1 MNIIEEQI
9 EVDYKELLFT
19 ATVFAKEVDASFDHA
34 FGTKEE
40 TEIEIEEVQ
49 FADLEDGS
57 TIEDLS
63 EYDKNNIEDLV
74 VKRFYDS
81 I

>member
-9 EVDYKELLFT
+9 EVDYKELLVT
-19 ATVFAKEVDASFDHA
+19 ATVFAKVVDASFDHA

-40 TEIEIEEVQ
+40 TEIEIEEIQ

-63 EYDKNNIEDLV
+63 EDDKNKIEDLV
-74 VKRFYDS
+74 AKRFYDS

>member
-1 MNIIEEQI
+1 M
-9 EVDYKELLFT
+9 
-19 ATVFAKEVDASFDHA
+19 DASFDHA

-40 TEIEIEEVQ
+40 TEIEIEEIQ

-63 EYDKNNIEDLV
+63 EDDKNKIEDLV
-74 VKRFYDS
+74 AKRFYDS

>member
-9 EVDYKELLFT
+9 EVDYKEFFVT

-40 TEIEIEEVQ
+40 TEIEIEEIQ
-49 FADLEDGS
+49 FDDLFGDS

-63 EYDKNNIEDLV
+63 EDDKIQIEDLV
-74 VKRFYDS
+74 VERFYDS